1 MGRMSDRAID
11 LLQDFGDV
19 VDINYT
25 QFLEVAFFLK
35 VAADERLA
43 IAFIKRKVPMLTN
56 EDIRFL
62 INEIVGGYQDG
73 L

>member
-19 VDINYT
+19 VDIHYT
-25 QFLEVAFFLK
+25 QFLEVAFFLR

-43 IAFIKRKVPMLTN
+43 IAFVKRKVPMLTD

>member
-1 MGRMSDRAID
+1 MGSMSDRAID

-19 VDINYT
+19 VDIHYT
-25 QFLEVAFFLK
+25 QFLEVSFFLK

-43 IAFIKRKVPMLTN
+43 IAFVKRKVPMLTD
-56 EDIRFL
+56 EEIRFL
-62 INEIVGGYQDG
+62 IGEITDGYQSS

>member
-1 MGRMSDRAID
+1 MSDRAID
-11 LLQDFGDV
+11 LLEDFGDV
-19 VDINYT
+19 VDIHYT
-25 QFLEVAFFLK
+25 QFLEVAFFLR

-43 IAFIKRKVPMLTN
+43 IAFIKRKVPMLTD

>member
-1 MGRMSDRAID
+1 MGGMSDRAIT
-11 LLQDFGDV
+11 LLEDFGDV
-19 VDINYT
+19 IDIHYT

-43 IAFIKRKVPMLTN
+43 IAFIKRKVPMLTD
-56 EDIRFL
+56 EEIRFL
-62 INEIVGGYQDG
+62 IGEITDGYQSS

>member
-1 MGRMSDRAID
+1 MSDRAIE
-11 LLQDFGDV
+11 LLEDFGDV
-19 VDINYT
+19 VDIHYT
-25 QFLEVAFFLK
+25 QFLEVAFFLR

-43 IAFIKRKVPMLTN
+43 IAFIKRKVPMLTD

>member
-1 MGRMSDRAID
+1 MGTMSDREIE
-11 LLQDFGDV
+11 LLEDFGDV
-19 VDINYT
+19 VDIHYT

-35 VAADERLA
+35 VPAEERLA
-43 IAFIKRKVPMLTN
+43 VAFIKRKVPMLTD

-62 INEIVGGYQDG
+62 IGEVVGGYQNG

>member
-1 MGRMSDRAID
+1 MGQMSDRVID

-19 VDINYT
+19 VDIHYT

-43 IAFIKRKVPMLTN
+43 VAFIKRKVPMLTD
-56 EDIRFL
+56 EEIRFL
-62 INEIVGGYQDG
+62 IGEIIEGYQDG

>member
-1 MGRMSDRAID
+1 VID
-11 LLQDFGDV
+11 
-19 VDINYT
+19 IHYT

-43 IAFIKRKVPMLTN
+43 IAFIKRKVPMLN
-56 EDIRFL
+56 DEEIRFVMH
-62 INEIVGGYQDG
+62 EIVGGYQDG

>member
-19 VDINYT
+19 VDIHYT

-43 IAFIKRKVPMLTN
+43 IAFIKRKVPMLTD

-62 INEIVGGYQDG
+62 IGEVVGGYQNG

>member
-1 MGRMSDRAID
+1 MSDRAID
-11 LLQDFGDV
+11 LLEDFGDV
-19 VDINYT
+19 VDIHYT
-25 QFLEVAFFLK
+25 QFLEVAFFLR

-43 IAFIKRKVPMLTN
+43 IAFVKRKVPMFTD

>member
-1 MGRMSDRAID
+1 MGQMSDRIID

-19 VDINYT
+19 VDIHYT

-43 IAFIKRKVPMLTN
+43 VAFIKRKVPMLTD
-56 EDIRFL
+56 EEIRFL
-62 INEIVGGYQDG
+62 IGEIIEGYQSSI
-73 L
+73 

>member
-1 MGRMSDRAID
+1 MGRMSDHAID

-19 VDINYT
+19 VDIHYT

-43 IAFIKRKVPMLTN
+43 IAFIKRKVPMLTDS
-56 EDIRFL
+56 DIRFL
-62 INEIVGGYQDG
+62 ISEIVNGYQDG

>member
-1 MGRMSDRAID
+1 MSDRAID
-11 LLQDFGDV
+11 LLEDFGDV
-19 VDINYT
+19 VDIHYT
-25 QFLEVAFFLK
+25 QFLEVAFFLR

-43 IAFIKRKVPMLTN
+43 IAFVKRKVPMLTD

>member
-19 VDINYT
+19 VDIHYT

>member
-11 LLQDFGDV
+11 LLEDFGDV
-19 VDINYT
+19 VDIHYT
-25 QFLEVAFFLK
+25 QFLEVAFFLR

-43 IAFIKRKVPMLTN
+43 IAFIKRKVPMLTD

>member
-1 MGRMSDRAID
+1 MSDRAID

-19 VDINYT
+19 VDIHYT

-43 IAFIKRKVPMLTN
+43 IAFIKRKVPMLTD

>member
-19 VDINYT
+19 VDIHYT

-35 VAADERLA
+35 VPAEERLA
-43 IAFIKRKVPMLTN
+43 VAFIKRKVPMLTD

-62 INEIVGGYQDG
+62 IGEIMDGYQSS

>member
-1 MGRMSDRAID
+1 MGKMSDRAIE
-11 LLQDFGDV
+11 LLEDFGDV
-19 VDINYT
+19 VDIHYT
-25 QFLEVAFFLK
+25 QFLEVAFFLR

-43 IAFIKRKVPMLTN
+43 IAFVKRKVPMLTD

>member
-1 MGRMSDRAID
+1 MSDRAID
-11 LLQDFGDV
+11 LLEDFGDV
-19 VDINYT
+19 VDIHYT

-43 IAFIKRKVPMLTN
+43 IAFIKRKVPMLTD

>member
-1 MGRMSDRAID
+1 MGRMSDRAIE
-11 LLQDFGDV
+11 LLEDFGDV
-19 VDINYT
+19 VDIHYT

-35 VAADERLA
+35 VPAEERLA
-43 IAFIKRKVPMLTN
+43 VAFIKRKVPMLTD

-62 INEIVGGYQDG
+62 IGEIMDGYQSS